1 MQITCKLFYQVF
13 SHKPTIMA
21 TIKLTIDARRPYNDG
36 RSPIV
41 FRLTSGTKSTS
52 ISSGVKLLPKEWDN
66 TKSKILKV
74 HSDSK
79 TLNLVLQKKL
89 FDLEKRL
96 LQITSND
103 NELNIIELKEALINT
118 GTNKTATF
126 YEFAKKEIKNLRDQE
141 RYGNASVYETSVNR
155 FVKYTGK
162 SISFKQINYNVIS
175 GFELTL
181 LKEGVCRNTI
191 AIYMREIRALL
202 NISIKKG
209 LMERVNYPFY
219 NYRIKT
225 EKTVSRA
232 ITKTDLVNIMELP
245 LEENTLIWHS
255 RNIFFL
261 IFNLIGISF
270 IDLILLETDS
280 IQNGRIIYRR
290 RKTGKLYSIRITS
303 EAERIIELYKR
314 ESSKYLISFFE
325 FDNVLK
331 NEVREEAGLRIKSCN
346 NQLKKIGKLKLIEL
360 PIPLTTYV
368 ARYSWSNLAKSMGY
382 PKDQIA
388 EALGHEY
395 GNRITGIYLD
405 NYGNEV
411 IDDMNE
417 KVCSSLLL

>member
-1 MQITCKLFYQVF
+1 
-13 SHKPTIMA
+13 MA